1 MPDQDVILNTRIQQ
15 KKDTDANWAS
25 NNPILLKNE
34 LIVVEM
40 DSGECRFK
48 IGDGTSSYT
57 ELPFI
62 TSGFSSVLGID
73 QGGTGAST
81 TSDAASNLKVAS
93 LQPGAILP
101 SGTDIKNVVEPNT
114 YLLLKNFTYKSAPSD
129 LDRSTNEIL
138 LTSKIQDTLIQHV
151 LIAPDTVYLAFW
163 NIPLSRAGEIESDPI
178 PWIDLRDAKTAEAL
192 ALSCTIQTDLA
203 STSVARFNGRSNITP
218 GITGI
223 LGVAHGGTGAT
234 TVATARANLGAAATN
249 HTHNYAGSTSAG
261 GVANSATKLA
271 TSRTIRT
278 NLASTSTA
286 SFNGTENITPGVTG
300 ILPKANGGTGATSAS
315 GARSG
320 LGVPAEIDIGGGA
333 SGFPFSY
340 GSVVTRGGLGNTI
353 GQSTFD
359 NYYWG
364 VDSNATLWGGK
375 QTGGATSVTWKKAMM
390 MDGSQDAVT
399 LWQGNLTSTNSVTIT
414 NSMKFAALIVVGS
427 PGSGEDLQV
436 QCIPSI
442 SSGILQFCSNAHWFS
457 YQTTV
462 SGNNITIKIR
472 ENPGGGSFKYV
483 YGLLKHTV

>member
-114 YLLLKNFTYKSAPSD
+114 YLLLKNFTYKSVPSD

-163 NIPLSRAGEIESDPI
+163 SIPLSRAGEIESDPI

-218 GITGI
+218 GITGT

-234 TVATARANLGAAATN
+234 TVKDARYT
-249 HTHNYAGSTSAG
+249 
-261 GVANSATKLA
+261 
-271 TSRTIRT
+271 
-278 NLASTSTA
+278 
-286 SFNGTENITPGVTG
+286 
-300 ILPKANGGTGATSAS
+300 
-315 GARSG
+315 
-320 LGVPAEIDIGGGA
+320 LGVPAELGVVPTD
-333 SGFPFSY
+333 GFPFGY
-340 GSVVTRGGLGNTI
+340 GAVVARGGLGNTI
-353 GQSTFD
+353 GQFIGD

-364 VDSNATLWGGK
+364 VDSDAKLWGGS
-375 QTGGATSVTWKKAMM
+375 QVNGATSITWNRAMM
-390 MDGSQDAVT
+390 MDGSQSFVNIFT
-399 LWQGNLTSTNSVTIT
+399 GVLTSGSVTV
-414 NSMKFAALIVVGS
+414 NDNGPKCAAWMIGAIPDPATEAMV
-427 PGSGEDLQV
+427 V
-436 QCIPSI
+436 QCVPGGIYEGRI
-442 SSGILQFCSNAHWFS
+442 YSGDRWIHFRIESQNK
-457 YQTTV
+457 T
-462 SGNNITIKIR
+462 ITIKSSSH
-472 ENPGGGSFKYV
+472 GGSIEV
-483 YGLLKHTV
+483 IWGLLKYTL

>member
-34 LIVVEM
+34 LIVVEI

-114 YLLLKNFTYKSAPSD
+114 YLLLKNFTYKSVPSD

-163 NIPLSRAGEIESDPI
+163 SIPLSRAGEIESDPI

-218 GITGI
+218 GITGT

-234 TVATARANLGAAATN
+234 TAKNAREA
-249 HTHNYAGSTSAG
+249 
-261 GVANSATKLA
+261 
-271 TSRTIRT
+271 
-278 NLASTSTA
+278 
-286 SFNGTENITPGVTG
+286 
-300 ILPKANGGTGATSAS
+300 
-315 GARSG
+315 
-320 LGVPAEIDIGGGA
+320 LGVPAELGIVPGI
-333 SGFPFSY
+333 GFPFGY
-340 GSVVTRGGLGNTI
+340 GVVVCRGGLGNTI
-353 GQSTFD
+353 GQSTDD

-364 VDSNATLWGGK
+364 VDSDAKLWGGK
-375 QTGGATSVTWKKAMM
+375 QTGGATSPTWARAAM
-390 MDGSQDAVT
+390 MDGELGFSSIYTGV
-399 LWQGNLTSTNSVTIT
+399 LTSGSATVTNGDKYAAWMIGAIPDPVTGAMVVQCVPGGIYEGRIYSGDRWIQFRIESQNKTIT
-414 NSMKFAALIVVGS
+414 IR
-427 PGSGEDLQV
+427 
-436 QCIPSI
+436 
-442 SSGILQFCSNAHWFS
+442 SSSH
-457 YQTTV
+457 
-462 SGNNITIKIR
+462 
-472 ENPGGGSFKYV
+472 GGSIEV
-483 YGLLKHTV
+483 IWGLLKYIP

>member
-114 YLLLKNFTYKSAPSD
+114 YLLLKNFTYKSVPSD

-163 NIPLSRAGEIESDPI
+163 NIPLNRAGEIESDPI

-218 GITGI
+218 GITGT

-234 TVATARANLGAAATN
+234 TVKDARYT
-249 HTHNYAGSTSAG
+249 
-261 GVANSATKLA
+261 
-271 TSRTIRT
+271 
-278 NLASTSTA
+278 
-286 SFNGTENITPGVTG
+286 
-300 ILPKANGGTGATSAS
+300 
-315 GARSG
+315 
-320 LGVPAEIDIGGGA
+320 LGVPAELDIT
-333 SGFPFSY
+333 STDGFPFGY
-340 GSVVTRGGLGNTI
+340 GTVVSRGGLGNTI
-353 GQSTFD
+353 GQFIGD

-364 VDSNATLWGGK
+364 VDSDAKLWGGS
-375 QTGGATSVTWKKAMM
+375 QVNGATSITWNRAMM
-390 MDGSQDAVT
+390 MDGSQSFVNIFT
-399 LWQGNLTSTNSVTIT
+399 GVLTSGSVTV
-414 NSMKFAALIVVGS
+414 NDNGPKCAAWMIGAIPDPATEAMV
-427 PGSGEDLQV
+427 V
-436 QCIPSI
+436 QCVPGGIYEGRI
-442 SSGILQFCSNAHWFS
+442 YSGDRWIQFRIESQNK
-457 YQTTV
+457 T
-462 SGNNITIKIR
+462 ITIKSSSH
-472 ENPGGGSFKYV
+472 GGSIEV
-483 YGLLKHTV
+483 IWGLLKYTL